1 MAVVLTRRP
10 ADDDVDLRD
19 IQVAAKCLP
28 SAFASKQSQ
37 HKNRSRRETEK
48 NCHYV
53 GVLVGEVQGKEAE
66 GSTHRFLAENRTLE
80 GQVERRSSTLSVPK
94 RPGDGD
100 NHRNL
105 FKP

>member
-1 MAVVLTRRP
+1 MAPLC
-10 ADDDVDLRD
+10 LRT
-19 IQVAAKCLP
+19 
-28 SAFASKQSQ
+28 KQRQ

-48 NCHYV
+48 NCHHV
-53 GVLVGEVQGKEAE
+53 GVLGGEVQGKEAE
-66 GSTHRFLAENRTLE
+66 GSTHRFLAENGTLE
-80 GQVERRSSTLSVPK
+80 GQVERRRSTLSVPK

>member
-1 MAVVLTRRP
+1 M
-10 ADDDVDLRD
+10 
-19 IQVAAKCLP
+19 
-28 SAFASKQSQ
+28 
-37 HKNRSRRETEK
+37 EK

-53 GVLVGEVQGKEAE
+53 GVLGDEVQGKEVE

-80 GQVERRSSTLSVPK
+80 GQVEQRRNALTLSK

-100 NHRNL
+100 NNRNL